1 MRFDKDESMEAI
13 REEEMA
19 NQPGELLDISEVV
32 PQKKYSINGFE
43 LAEGERILK
52 LVNKNV
58 KAKYNKGDK
67 RILFYTIYK
76 SCQNPYNAE
85 PYRFIGR
92 LVYGREVL
100 LDLDIMMK
108 VEHFDPLWIK
118 SSVHF
123 PKDFEFGYTAK
134 EGADLAYS
142 LLSEHIDDAYA
153 GDKIILCGYGNHASD
168 DVLMRKWIGDRFATL
183 FYSSSMDIKGILSAY
198 LPVVMD
204 EAKSFGFET
213 AAFTLVKKC
222 DMTKINK
229 PYYRILLL
237 EAMYFSTFAMV
248 TSIERKT
255 ILKRELKSKKR
266 FYNNVRIYN
275 I

>member
-1 MRFDKDESMEAI
+1 MKSEDEMEVDGGA
-13 REEEMA
+13 
-19 NQPGELLDISEVV
+19 ELLDISDII
-32 PQKKYSINGFE
+32 PTKKYSINGFE
-43 LAEGERILK
+43 LGEGEAVLK
-52 LVNKNV
+52 LVNKNI
-58 KAKYNKGDK
+58 KALYNKGDK

-76 SCQNPYNAE
+76 SCQNPYEAE
-85 PYRFIGR
+85 PYRFLGR
-92 LVYGREVL
+92 LVFGRNIL
-100 LDLDIMMK
+100 LDLDITMK
-108 VEHFDPLWIK
+108 VEKFDPLWIK
-118 SSVHF
+118 GSVHF
-123 PKDFEFGYTAK
+123 PEDFKFGYSAA
-134 EGADLAYS
+134 EGADLAYR
-142 LLSEHIDDAYA
+142 LLSEHIDEAYA
-153 GDKIILCGYGNHASD
+153 GEKIILCGYGNHSSD
-168 DVLMRKWIGDRFATL
+168 DILMRRWIGDKFATL

-213 AAFTLVKKC
+213 AAFALVKKC
-222 DMTKINK
+222 DITKINK
-229 PYYRILLL
+229 PSYRILLL